1 MSKNQKTYVKKTS
14 FNKFWALVI
23 ALIFALVGGVVV
35 WRSFAETYTATNFTP
50 VGIASNHTDNGYWLV
65 AADGGVFSYGSAHF
79 YGSMGGK
86 AINAPIVGMA
96 ATPDG
101 GGYWLVGSDG
111 AVYAFGDAKYEGGVN
126 SPASASS
133 PLATAYGEYVVGIS
147 STTTGDNGYYIV
159 SNFGEVWAYGN
170 APGSGQNGC
179 LVVSRRG
186 SPYIYGQSYVQNP
199 LVDPVVGIATDPS
212 GGIWTEDANGGVFSY
227 NGASYFGSMGGKTLN
242 KPMVGITPASD
253 GGGYWLTA
261 GDGGVF
267 AFGSSEYQGRVYY
280 GSTSTSPTS
289 TSPTSTNTSSSSN
302 STSSTKTNSGQT
314 TTKTVNGITLTY
326 VNGNPVSSGTVSA
339 SASGYLNP
347 TEAKIPQT
355 NAPIVSGLA
364 TSNDGYWLEGA
375 DGGIF
380 SEGSSQYHGSMG
392 GKTLNSQI
400 VGIAKTK
407 DNGGYWLVGSD
418 GGVFS
423 FGDAHY
429 YGSMG
434 GKHLNGS
441 IVGIAATPDGGGYWL
456 VGSDGGVFSFGDA
469 HYYGSMGG
477 KQLNASIVGIAA
489 TPDGGGYWLV
499 GSDGGVFSFG
509 DAHYY
514 GSMGGKNINKPVVG
528 MASTSDGKGYW
539 LVASDGGVFS
549 FGDAHYYGS
558 MGGRTDLVG
567 WVTSISPTPNDNGYY
582 LFGSDGGVFGF
593 GNAKYEG
600 RVVYPPPSL
609 TMTATPS
616 LIQLGQSTTLSW
628 STTNSDLATIEVE
641 GSQVHGPYASSGSIN
656 LTPTSYGTYDYK
668 LIVIGAG
675 GYVTKSITLN
685 VLPPKPTAQIYSVPV
700 NGASEICWNSTWAGS
715 VNISLLG
722 DVGDNGCKVWTA
734 PSSPG
739 KYYLTITAVGY
750 GGTTTYTDPQP
761 IMVYAPS
768 SSGSVNLT
776 NTAASGSSTI
786 NIPSA
791 TPKPGDWQQLL
802 VAPLG
807 YVYLTSASAT
817 NYVSGN
823 NTYSTTKSDFVCF
836 DFNYGST
843 SEIKGSFSLNYKYD
857 YHTLDGGS
865 ASFSSNN
872 ETDYLNTNHIVKA
885 NNTGTDCEPLQIA
898 DAKNQIGIINFNYE
912 YHGLPTGISF
922 RGVRLIGG
930 FTENISKLNNQPTVS
945 NIN

>member
-1 MSKNQKTYVKKTS
+1 MSKNKKTYVKRS
-14 FNKFWALVI
+14 AFNKYWAIVI

-35 WRSFAETYTATNFTP
+35 WRSFAETYTASNFTP

-65 AADGGVFSYGSAHF
+65 ASDGGVFSYGSAHF

-86 AINAPIVGMA
+86 ALNAPVVGIASTPDGGGYWLVGSDGGIFTFGDAHYYGSMGGKTLSKPIVGMA
-96 ATPDG
+96 STPDG

-126 SPASASS
+126 SPASATS
-133 PLATAYGEYVVGIS
+133 PLATAYGEGVVGIS
-147 STTTGDNGYYIV
+147 STTTGDDGYYIV

-212 GGIWTEDANGGVFSY
+212 GGIWTVDSNGGVFSY
-227 NGASYFGSMGGKTLN
+227 NGATYYGSMGGKTLN
-242 KPMVGITPASD
+242 KPMVGIAPASD

-267 AFGSSEYQGRVYY
+267 AFGSSQYQGRVYY
-280 GSTSTSPTS
+280 GSTSTTGSTS
-289 TSPTSTNTSSSSN
+289 TSSTSSTSSSSSN
-302 STSSTKTNSGQT
+302 SGSPTKSKPGST
-314 TTKTVNGITLTY
+314 TTQTVNGTTVTY

-347 TEAKIPQT
+347 TEAKIPRA
-355 NAPIVSGLA
+355 NAPIVSGMA
-364 TSNDGYWLEGA
+364 TSNNGYWLEGA

-380 SEGSSQYHGSMG
+380 SEGSAQYHGSMG
-392 GKTLNSQI
+392 GKTLNAQI
-400 VGIAKTK
+400 VGMAKTK
-407 DNGGYWLVGSD
+407 
-418 GGVFS
+418 
-423 FGDAHY
+423 
-429 YGSMG
+429 
-434 GKHLNGS
+434 
-441 IVGIAATPDGGGYWL
+441 DGGGYWL

-469 HYYGSMGG
+469 QYHGSMGG
-477 KQLNASIVGIAA
+477 KHLNGSIVGIAS

-514 GSMGGKNINKPVVG
+514 GSMGGKNITKPVVG

-558 MGGRTDLVG
+558 LGGDTNLVG

-593 GNAKYEG
+593 GSAKYEG

-616 LIQLGQSTTLSW
+616 LIQLGQNTTLSW

-641 GSQVHGPYASSGSIN
+641 GSQVHGPFGSSGSVS
-656 LTPTSYGTYDYK
+656 LTPTSYGTYNYK

-675 GYVTKSITLN
+675 GYVTKSVTLN
-685 VLPPKPTAQIYSVPV
+685 VLPPKPAAQISAKFYSVPLGGV
-700 NGASEICWNSTWAGS
+700 SRICWSTSWAGS
-715 VNISLLG
+715 VSISLLG
-722 DVGDNGCKVWTA
+722 NVATNGCEFKTFTTIGTQ
-734 PSSPG
+734 S
-739 KYYLTITAVGY
+739 LTITAVGY

-761 IMVYAPS
+761 IVVYTPS
-768 SSGSVNLT
+768 SSGSDSLSY
-776 NTAASGSSTI
+776 TAASGSSTI
-786 NIPSA
+786 NIPSV
-791 TPKPGDWQQLL
+791 PSPGAFQQLL
-802 VAPLG
+802 IAPLG
-807 YVYLTSASAT
+807 KIYITSGSQNNYSTSAF
-817 NYVSGN
+817 
-823 NTYSTTKSDFVCF
+823 STTNIDFVCF
-836 DFNYGST
+836 DFNYDNKSD
-843 SEIKGSFSLNYKYD
+843 IKGSFSLNYRYD
-857 YHTLDGGS
+857 YKLWHGNGGS
-865 ASFSSNN
+865 FSAN
-872 ETDYLNTNHIVKA
+872 ETDYLNTNHIVTTNK
-885 NNTGTDCEPLQIA
+885 TGTDCEPLEIVNSN
-898 DAKNQIGIINFNYE
+898 NQIGIINFDYE
-912 YHGLPTGISF
+912 YQGLPTGISF

-930 FTENISKLNNQPTVS
+930 SSTSIKNWSGTGE
-945 NIN
+945 